1 MTARRTLSGLVLRA
15 VASLWCSACESGD
28 AGQIPGDTDA
38 VATAPASDGT
48 AAPASGSRVGMG
60 IDGGFAQPVS
70 RETSP
75 TTMTGDASVA
85 NAAPVDVRCQADA
98 SIPQRT
104 DFAQVG
110 PHTVATMDVTF
121 EDTSRPIAATDKHA
135 AAPSRTLVTTIFYP
149 TAGDAPLGGSALLAS
164 GGPFPMLMYS
174 HGYSSSRDEATR
186 VANRATSYGYIVVA
200 PDFPL
205 TNLQANGGAP
215 DIDDAANQPGDVS
228 FLIDQVLAFSKDP
241 KHVLA
246 NAVDETRIGALGVS
260 LGGLTTLLV
269 TFHPRFHDAR
279 IKVAMPIAALSGFF
293 APGFY
298 HTRELP
304 LLLVH
309 GDMDAIVNYE
319 LNARRA
325 FMRAAPNARLITI
338 AKGTHAAFGAEF
350 DPSLAPVLNAL
361 IAPDNADPSNPDGVG
376 CGAVGATL
384 QKTGPEFITALGDAK
399 DFINVDEAKLLPC
412 EGDEYTHPAI
422 DPDEQ
427 EDIVLR
433 SAIPFFD
440 AHLGSTPDARQDG
453 CRYLLYELPKHDS
466 VKLE

>member
-1 MTARRTLSGLVLRA
+1 MTARGTLSGLVLIA
-15 VASLWCSACESGD
+15 TTGLWCSACESGH
-28 AGQIPGDTDA
+28 AGQGPGDTDA
-38 VATAPASDGT
+38 VGADPASEGS
-48 AAPASGSRVGMG
+48 AAPTPGPSVGMG
-60 IDGGFAQPVS
+60 LDGGLSPAVN
-70 RETSP
+70 RDTSP
-75 TTMTGDASVA
+75 KAATGDASVA
-85 NAAPVDVRCQADA
+85 SALPMDVRCQADA
-98 SIPQRT
+98 AVPQRT
-104 DFAQVG
+104 DFAQAG
-110 PHTVATMDVTF
+110 PHSVATLDVTF

-135 AAPSRTLVTTIFYP
+135 AAPSRTLVTTIYYP
-149 TAGDAPLGGSALLAS
+149 AAGDAPLGGSAPLAS

-215 DIDDAANQPGDVS
+215 DIDDAANQPADVS
-228 FLIDQVLAFSKDP
+228 FLIDKLLAFSKDSQ
-241 KHVLA
+241 HVLA
-246 NAVDETRIGALGVS
+246 NAVDEARIGALGVS

-269 TFHPRFHDAR
+269 SFHPRFHDAR
-279 IKVAMPIAALSGFF
+279 IKAAMPIAALSGFF

-304 LLLVH
+304 VLLVH

-325 FMRAAPNARLITI
+325 FTRALPNARLITI
-338 AKGTHAAFGAEF
+338 AKGTHAAFGAQF
-350 DPSLAPVLNAL
+350 DPSLAPILNAL
-361 IAPDNADPSNPDGVG
+361 IAPANADPGNPDGVG

-384 QKTGPEFITALGDAK
+384 QMTGPEFITALGDAK

-440 AHLGSTPDARQDG
+440 AHLGSTPDTRQDG
-453 CRYLLYELPKHDS
+453 CRYLLHELPKHDS